1 MAGEYSIALYAA
13 AAIAFVDGVVEFMGI
28 KWRWKFSRPLMRM
41 IIAVVA
47 SVVAILLSKYYGFV
61 KL

>member
-13 AAIAFVDGVVEFMGI
+13 AAIAFVDGVVELMGI
-28 KWRWKFSRPLMRM
+28 TWHWRFSRPLMRM
-41 IIAVVA
+41 IIAVAA
-47 SVVAILLSKYYGFV
+47 SVIAILLSKYYGFV